1 MIATVAD
8 YRLVTGDTVTLD
20 ADVTVALGRAQV
32 RAEELCERQFDL
44 SARTETA
51 PIDKDGHIWP
61 LAYPITA
68 VTVPAGSTIADDGL
82 SILSPGAV
90 TSTGF
95 ADLFEDVWGFPVDQL
110 PGSHFTP
117 ARTVPTSYTGGYAPG
132 TAPQGLVD
140 GICELASR
148 YVVPADTRGVPA
160 GVTSVTTGGAATQ
173 SFSGRALGGSS
184 GIPASLRAAIRA
196 YRHVQARSAD

>member
-1 MIATVAD
+1 VIATVAD
-8 YRLVTGDTVTLD
+8 YRLVTGDAATSD
-20 ADVTVALGRAQV
+20 PDVTAALERAQA
-32 RAEELCERQFDL
+32 RAEELCEREFDL
-44 SARTETA
+44 QSRTETA
-51 PIDKDGHIWP
+51 PIDADGHIWP

-68 VTVPAGSTIADDGL
+68 VTVPDGATIADDGFSL
-82 SILSPGAV
+82 LGPGAV
-90 TSTGF
+90 GF

-110 PGSHFTP
+110 PGSGSTGLT

-132 TAPQGLVD
+132 SAPQGLVD
-140 GICELASR
+140 AICELASR
-148 YVVPADTRGVPA
+148 YAAPADTRGVPA

-184 GIPASLRAAIRA
+184 GIPASLRAQIRL

>member
-82 SILSPGAV
+82 SILSPSAV

-117 ARTVPTSYTGGYAPG
+117 ARTVLTSYTGGYAPG

-140 GICELASR
+140 AICELASR
-148 YVVPADTRGVPA
+148 YAAPADTRGVPA

-184 GIPASLRAAIRA
+184 SIPASLRVAIRA